1 MRKQLFLVLFSVLI
15 SCLSAQNI
23 YHADHSAKDVSTS
36 AQLLYNQAAYSL
48 WTSQST
54 PVPGARR
61 LARNP
66 WLNHKEVV
74 LFDLSNNNASEVIN
88 QIGTLG
94 SVLKI
99 DPNFILVNLDA
110 GNIVAIRQAVKVPM
124 VRLCRGVS
132 AVYRD
137 ELPLVDTNRL
147 VYEIVTKVDT
157 QNISASIARLQAF
170 TTRKA
175 TTDSAV
181 AAAEWIRQQFE
192 DMGYAVELQE
202 FNMGATASSPNV
214 IATKT
219 GSTYPDKYVV
229 IGAHY
234 DSYTWSVEAPGADD
248 NASGTAGVIEAA
260 RVLAD
265 YPTECTIIFCA
276 FSGEEFG
283 LYGSTAYAE
292 RCQQQEM
299 NILGYFNLD
308 MIGYRNP
315 GDDIHTDMIYPPS
328 AQPLADYYK
337 GIAAIF
343 VPELGVFEGFLTGGD
358 SDHTSFNNNGY
369 MGIFPFEDDQNYSP
383 YIHTTE
389 DLLGLSVNSVE
400 MAGMLTQASLA
411 GVASL
416 GGAFSYVGLDEK
428 SNGLISS
435 IIPNPAQSQIRVVA
449 QGFGANQYI
458 DIISADGRRVTGM
471 ALPSDGLVAIDY
483 LPAGLYIVRVSDGIH
498 SAINRLIKR

>member
-1 MRKQLFLVLFSVLI
+1 MRKQLFLVFLSALV

-23 YHADHSAKDVSTS
+23 YHADHPAKDVSTS

-48 WTSQST
+48 WASQST
-54 PVPGARR
+54 PVPGARL

-66 WLNHKEVV
+66 WMNNQEVV
-74 LFDLSNNNASEVIN
+74 LFDLRGNSAAEVIN
-88 QIGTLG
+88 QIGSLG
-94 SVLKI
+94 SVKTI
-99 DPNFILVNLDA
+99 DPDYLLVILDP
-110 GNIVAIRQAVKVPM
+110 GNVVALRDAVKAPM
-124 VRLCRGVS
+124 IRLSRGIS
-132 AVYRD
+132 TGFRD
-137 ELPLVDTNRL
+137 ELPLVDTNLL
-147 VYEIVTKVDT
+147 VYEVVANVDT
-157 QNISASIARLQAF
+157 QNIIASISRLQAF

-192 DMGYAVELQE
+192 AMGYAVELQE

-219 GSTYPDKYVV
+219 GTTYPDKFVV

-234 DSYTWSVEAPGADD
+234 DSYTWFDDAPGADD

-276 FSGEEFG
+276 FSGEEYG

-292 RCQQQEM
+292 RCHQQEM

-308 MIGYRNP
+308 MIGYRHP

-328 AQPLADYYK
+328 AQPLADYYQ

-343 VPELGVFEGFLTGGD
+343 VPELGVYEGFLTGGD

-383 YIHTTE
+383 YIHTAE
-389 DLLGLSVNSVE
+389 DILGLSVNSAE
-400 MAGMLTQASLA
+400 MAGMLTRASLA

-416 GGAFSYVGLDEK
+416 GGVLSYVGMDEE

-435 IIPNPAQSQIRVVA
+435 VIPNPAQSQIRVVA
-449 QGFGANQYI
+449 QGFGANPYI

-471 ALPSDGLVAIDY
+471 ALPTDGLVAIDY

-498 SAINRLIKR
+498 SATSRVIKK